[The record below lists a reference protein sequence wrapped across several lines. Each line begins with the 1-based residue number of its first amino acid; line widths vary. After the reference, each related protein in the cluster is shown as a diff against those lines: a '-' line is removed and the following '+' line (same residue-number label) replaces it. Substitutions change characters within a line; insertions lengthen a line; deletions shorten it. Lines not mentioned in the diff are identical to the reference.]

1 MGSSFPALYR
11 NPTYPVLSRSSND
24 PVSRA
29 RRRMEDE
36 ESVNSDTTLE
46 LHLSDGQFNA
56 RASCMDKCY
65 NASHQ
70 ATSAS

>member
-11 NPTYPVLSRSSND
+11 NPTYSVLSGSSND

-46 LHLSDGQFNA
+46 LHLSDGQSNS
-56 RASCMDKCY
+56 RASCMEVL
-65 NASHQ
+65 
-70 ATSAS
+70 